1 MVKRFLNIKEV
12 SKLLGMSIAVIN
24 KFIKE
29 GSIPSYKIG
38 KRRLFDQEEIVAWV
52 KTHREGKE

>member
-1 MVKRFLNIKEV
+1 MVKQFLNIKEV
-12 SKLLGMSIAVIN
+12 SQLLGISIAVIN

-38 KRRLFDQEEIVAWV
+38 KRRLFNQEEIVAWV